1 MLDRS
6 QEKFP
11 REINACHVIKS
22 VSGTQIRKK
31 IGVHSRKRVLGN
43 IGSFRSGKEANRA
56 GPRRVIERVEA
67 SLEQHIAPKLTA
79 ETRTHV
85 LPHSPVGQ
93 ELRGSLAEWFWV
105 RVSPEVTVE
114 TLVRA
119 AVTWRPVGNSRS
131 AHRRAHYRGC
141 WREAAVLTT

>member
-85 LPHSPVGQ
+85 LITSQPCGSGTQGQ
-93 ELRGSLAEWFWV
+93 PS
-105 RVSPEVTVE
+105 RV
-114 TLVRA
+114 
-119 AVTWRPVGNSRS
+119 
-131 AHRRAHYRGC
+131 
-141 WREAAVLTT
+141 VLGQGVS